1 MPAHY
6 TLVVG
11 TASWS
16 SWSLRP
22 YLALHRIGAP
32 FETVTVPLRWA
43 GESRNSRKSILKHS
57 PSGKVPLL
65 KIAERGKTLKVWDSL
80 AICETLAE
88 RHPEAGLWPKPAA
101 ARAAARAYA
110 AEMHSGFPHVRD
122 QLSMVFGQ
130 TLPLPLLRAETKAEI
145 DRILAIWTEAL
156 KASKGPFLFSRFTIA
171 DAMYA
176 PVVSRFETY
185 GVKVPRPVR
194 AYMDWVLALPGM
206 QAWGAM
212 ARREREK
219 GLLAR

>member
-1 MPAHY
+1 
-6 TLVVG
+6 
-11 TASWS
+11 
-16 SWSLRP
+16 
-22 YLALHRIGAP
+22 
-32 FETVTVPLRWA
+32 
-43 GESRNSRKSILKHS
+43 
-57 PSGKVPLL
+57 
-65 KIAERGKTLKVWDSL
+65 
-80 AICETLAE
+80 
-88 RHPEAGLWPKPAA
+88 
-101 ARAAARAYA
+101 
-110 AEMHSGFPHVRD
+110 
-122 QLSMVFGQ
+122 MVFGQ